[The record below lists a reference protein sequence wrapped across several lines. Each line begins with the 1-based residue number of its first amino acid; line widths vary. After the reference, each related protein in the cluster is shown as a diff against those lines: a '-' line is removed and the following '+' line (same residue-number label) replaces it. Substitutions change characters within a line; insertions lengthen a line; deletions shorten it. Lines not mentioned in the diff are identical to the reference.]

1 MPNLVY
7 IASIQLGSLSYVLV
21 ESYRDEGINSK
32 AMNRKTVVW
41 LIVVFVL
48 ALLVLAKWRPWSE
61 DTQKPQAVR
70 AGGQVTNVK
79 AYLVKAGQMDNKI
92 TVAGT
97 LLANEEVELKSEVTG
112 KITNISFQEG
122 SRVRKGD
129 VLVKINDADLQ
140 AQRLRAE
147 LQLKLAQ
154 DTELRQR
161 KQLEIEAVS
170 QEVYDAALTRL
181 NTAKAD
187 LQLIQAQIEK
197 AAIIAPFDGVIG
209 LRYVSE
215 GSYISPDTK
224 IAYLVDRD
232 PIKIDFSIPERY
244 ADFVR
249 VGDQITF
256 KTQGNSD
263 VFTGNIYALEPK
275 VDPEIRSVRIRAH
288 CPNPEGKVRPGS
300 FAEVTVSL
308 SRIEGAIM
316 IPTETLI
323 PEMEREKV
331 FVAKEGK
338 AQQVYVETG
347 LRTSDKV
354 QIIRGLA
361 VNDTLLTTGLL
372 QVRTGSPVRITSL
385 D

>member
-1 MPNLVY
+1 M
-7 IASIQLGSLSYVLV
+7 I
-21 ESYRDEGINSK
+21 K
-32 AMNRKTVVW
+32 KTVVV
-41 LIVVFVL
+41 LTVAFVF
-48 ALLVLAKWRPWSE
+48 ALLVLAKWRPWSQE
-61 DTQKPQAVR
+61 KSKPQPVR

-97 LLANEEVELKSEVTG
+97 VLANEEVELKSEVTG
-112 KITNISFQEG
+112 KINSIGFHEG

-129 VLVKINDADLQ
+129 VLVKINDSDLQ
-140 AQRLRAE
+140 AQKLRAE
-147 LQLKLAQ
+147 LQLKLAE

-170 QEVYDAALTRL
+170 QEVYDAALTKL

-197 AAIIAPFDGVIG
+197 ASIIAPFDAIIG

-232 PIKIDFSIPERY
+232 PVKIDFSIPERY
-244 ADFVR
+244 ADFVQ

-256 KTQGNSD
+256 KIQGSSD
-263 VFTGNIYALEPK
+263 IFAGKIYALEPK
-275 VDPEIRSVRIRAH
+275 VDPEIRSVRIRAQ

-308 SRIEGAIM
+308 SRIEDAIM

-331 FVAKEGK
+331 FVAKGGK
-338 AQQVYVETG
+338 AVQIFVETG

-354 QIIRGLA
+354 QIVRGLA

-372 QVRTGSPVRITSL
+372 QVRTGSPIQITSL

>member
-1 MPNLVY
+1 M
-7 IASIQLGSLSYVLV
+7 
-21 ESYRDEGINSK
+21 K
-32 AMNRKTVVW
+32 KKTAIWFVVAV
-41 LIVVFVL
+41 IF
-48 ALLVLAKWRPWSE
+48 ALLVLAKWRPWSKE
-61 DTQKPQAVR
+61 TRTPTAVR
-70 AGGQVTNVK
+70 TGGQVTNVK
-79 AYLVKAGQMDNKI
+79 AYLVRAGQMDNKI
-92 TVAGT
+92 TIAGT
-97 LLANEEVELKSEVTG
+97 VLANEEVELRSEVTG
-112 KITNISFQEG
+112 KITVINFQEG
-122 SRVRKGD
+122 SRVKKGE

-140 AQRLRAE
+140 AQKLRAE
-147 LQLKLAQ
+147 LQLKLAE

-187 LQLIQAQIEK
+187 LQLIHAQIEK
-197 AAIIAPFDGVIG
+197 ATIIAPFDGIIG
-209 LRYVSE
+209 LRYVSD
-215 GSYISPDTK
+215 GSYISPESK

-232 PIKIDFSIPERY
+232 PVKIDFSIPERY
-244 ADFVR
+244 ADFVQ

-256 KTQGNSD
+256 KIQGSRD
-263 VFTGNIYALEPK
+263 VFAGKIYALEPK
-275 VDPEIRSVRIRAH
+275 VDPEIRSVRIRAL

-308 SRIEGAIM
+308 SRIEDAIM

-331 FVAKEGK
+331 FVAKGGR
-338 AQQVYVETG
+338 AQQVFVETG

-354 QIIRGLA
+354 QITRGLA

-372 QVRTGSPVRITSL
+372 QVRNGTPINITSL

>member
-1 MPNLVY
+1 
-7 IASIQLGSLSYVLV
+7 VLV